1 MFPESSSRVTADGVV
16 GLTRALLAAGV
27 QCVCVSQWP
36 VPAAASKV
44 FTQAFYAALL
54 NGTRASAA
62 LTEAMKMVQSS
73 PLFSHPTH
81 WAGEGLIRRHTHTCA
96 RTHAHAPMHTHTR
109 ECTHKELVYDLFG
122 TPGAGSLEFNQC
134 ISIDDCRSL
143 CC

>member
-16 GLTRALLAAGV
+16 GLSRALLAAGV

-44 FTQAFYAALL
+44 FTQAFYTALL

-62 LTEAMKMVQSS
+62 LTEAMKTVQSS

-81 WAGEGLIRRHTHTCA
+81 WAGEGSTRTHTHTH
-96 RTHAHAPMHTHTR
+96 THMQTHMHTHTH
-109 ECTHKELVYDLFG
+109 TKNL
-122 TPGAGSLEFNQC
+122 
-134 ISIDDCRSL
+134 
-143 CC
+143 